1 MRGKIRG
8 QAFYPFSLTPTL
20 SPLRGEREKEI
31 IMKAAIGHITLSV
44 SDFERSEK
52 FYDAIMPLIG
62 FKDVHKDTDG
72 WGAMKLYA
80 QGEHNLWIRWDK
92 RRKHQKFVRDAGL
105 DHLAFMVETENQV
118 NEIYVTVQSL
128 GVDITRTPEKFP
140 EYSSTYYAFYFRDPD
155 GIPLE
160 VYIK

>member
-1 MRGKIRG
+1 
-8 QAFYPFSLTPTL
+8 
-20 SPLRGEREKEI
+20 
-31 IMKAAIGHITLSV
+31 MKAAIGHITLSV
-44 SDFERSEK
+44 SDFDRSEK
-52 FYDAIMPLIG
+52 FYDAIMPLMG
-62 FKDVHKDTDG
+62 FTKTHKDTDG

-80 QGEHNLWIRWDK
+80 QGEHNLWIRWDN
-92 RRKHQKFVRDAGL
+92 RREHQKFVRDAGL

-118 NEIYVTVQSL
+118 NEIYVIVQSF

-140 EYSSTYYAFYFRDPD
+140 EYSNTYYAFYFRDPD